1 MNFYLQEKLGF
12 LKTGEHHT
20 LKIRIRID
28 RLQIIK

>member
-12 LKTGEHHT
+12 LKPGEHHA

-28 RLQIIK
+28 RL